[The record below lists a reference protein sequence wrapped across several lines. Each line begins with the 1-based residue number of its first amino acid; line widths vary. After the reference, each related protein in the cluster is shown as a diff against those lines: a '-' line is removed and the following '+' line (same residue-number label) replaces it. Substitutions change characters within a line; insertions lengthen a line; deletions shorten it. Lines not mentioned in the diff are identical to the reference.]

1 MKNRLVHDLSNIL
14 AIIQGHTRL
23 IEKGLRKDQDVS
35 AHIEGINAAV
45 RRAADVL
52 LSHHEK

>member
-14 AIIQGHTRL
+14 SIIQGHARM
-23 IEKGLRKDQDVS
+23 IEKGIAKGQDVS
-35 AHIEGINAAV
+35 SHIEGINAAV

-52 LSHHEK
+52 LTSHRT

>member
-23 IEKGLRKDQDVS
+23 LEKGLRAQQDVS
-35 AHIEGINAAV
+35 AHIVAINAAV

-52 LSHHEK
+52 LAHHEK